1 MSSSLKEVVLIL
13 EPDSS
18 LDLPQGSLINSA
30 TVKFLS
36 KDNQTGFLSYEIS
49 IEDVDDA
56 SKFKAINN
64 NLSNRWDD
72 SNKVPWYNMPDWNE
86 LMIYSTPDIS
96 SLIQSVVNKPGW
108 IEMNSSLA
116 LIFRYFDGPNA
127 ERKTESYDK

>member
-1 MSSSLKEVVLIL
+1 M
-13 EPDSS
+13 EPNSRWTI
-18 LDLPQGSLINSA
+18 PQGSLINSA

-56 SKFKAINN
+56 SKFKAKNN

-72 SNKVPWYNMPDWNE
+72 SNKVPWYNMPDWDE
-86 LMIYSTPDIS
+86 LMTYSTPDIS

-108 IEMNSSLA
+108 IEMNNLA
-116 LIFRYFDGPNA
+116 IIFRYFDGPNA
-127 ERKTESYDK
+127 ERKTESYERDPQMLRY